1 MGLKFTPELSQR
13 QKHRL
18 MVVSLKAMSPR
29 QRSFHAMAA
38 FGVVAGLVIW
48 LELFIRLAENVTSR
62 PGWIAIQSAAVLCY
76 IGIVIAL
83 RWWWINSL
91 VSRFTRSHGSDG
103 RLLYCLGC
111 DYDLRGVQEQTDHC
125 PECGRAII
133 RFNQK

>member
-18 MVVSLKAMSPR
+18 MVVSLKTMSPR

-38 FGVVAGLVIW
+38 FGVVAGLVVW
-48 LELFIRLAENVTSR
+48 LKLFIRLAEGVDSR
-62 PGWIAIQSAAVLCY
+62 AEWIAIQCAVVAVYL
-76 IGIVIAL
+76 GLVIAL

-125 PECGRAII
+125 PECGRVIV
-133 RFNQK
+133 RFSQK